1 MAMKQLNPDYVG
13 FRGYG
18 EDSVSSEPPLEK
30 VTCSK
35 CQRVRNVPVGV
46 AVERQDDYVCAT
58 CQEEIDQELAA
69 STDAEE
75 VTETQDNPA

>member
-1 MAMKQLNPDYVG
+1 MKQLNPDYVG

-18 EDSVSSEPPLEK
+18 NASESSEPPLEK

-46 AVERQDDYVCAT
+46 AVDRQDDYVCAT
-58 CQEEIDQELAA
+58 CQEELDRELAEGA
-69 STDAEE
+69 DAEE
-75 VTETQDNPA
+75 ATETQGSSP

>member
-46 AVERQDDYVCAT
+46 AVDRQDDYVCAT
-58 CQEEIDQELAA
+58 CQEEIDQDL
-69 STDAEE
+69 AEE
-75 VTETQDNPA
+75 ADTKEAADTEDSPA